1 VRSIFG
7 LDNHVGPLG
16 GPCLASIGLDG
27 FRAIVAQLEPG
38 PALAVTIAFETAW
51 RIRSEV
57 LTLEWAR
64 VDLGDGCICLGN
76 L

>member
-1 VRSIFG
+1 MHVPAITMLPEAQPRQG
-7 LDNHVGPLG
+7 LLEE
-16 GPCLASIGLDG
+16 DG